1 MLLNVIFP
9 MEVKKSLVP
18 AENEEIVDAGGV
30 QCCPPS
36 PEIYASRA

>member
-1 MLLNVIFP
+1 MLLNIIFP

-18 AENEEIVDAGGV
+18 AENDEIVDAGGV

-36 PEIYASRA
+36 PGIHARTA